1 MAMEKDMFA
10 RFTARETGLLTG
22 GKIAPSVPNFK
33 LNLGSKGQTTE
44 LPKPFLSAREV
55 SDRKHDRMLFLLND
69 WPFLKHT
76 WEYYEEY
83 DSYER
88 YVPNLMSAF
97 KPAVDAWH
105 KCMREKAAEK
115 TRRQNLTK

>member
-1 MAMEKDMFA
+1 MFD
-10 RFTARETGLLTG
+10 RFTAQDKKRDGLLTG
-22 GKIAPSVPNFK
+22 GKLPSFTI
-33 LNLGSKGQTTE
+33 SKKKGTT
-44 LPKPFLSAREV
+44 PPFMSAREY
-55 SDRKHDRMLFLLND
+55 SDRRHDRMLFLMND

-83 DSYER
+83 DDYER
-88 YVPNLMSAF
+88 YVPNLMNAF

>member
-1 MAMEKDMFA
+1 MEKDMFA
-10 RFTARETGLLTG
+10 RFTAQKDGLLTG
-22 GKIAPSVPNFK
+22 GKLPQPSFK
-33 LNLGSKGQTTE
+33 IERKPDMKESCDDPQ
-44 LPKPFLSAREV
+44 KPFMSASEY
-55 SDRKHDRMLFLLND
+55 SDRRHDRMLFLMND

-88 YVPNLMSAF
+88 YVPNLMNAF